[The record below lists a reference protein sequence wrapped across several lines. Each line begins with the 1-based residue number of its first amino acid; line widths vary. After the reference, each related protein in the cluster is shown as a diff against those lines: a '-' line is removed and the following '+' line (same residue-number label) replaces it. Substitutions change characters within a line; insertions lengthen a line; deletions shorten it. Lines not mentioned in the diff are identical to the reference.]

1 MTSGTLVLN
10 GYLEITVDKDAGDSA
25 LMQLEEQV
33 QEARLL
39 RIKLSFCVGACLAN
53 CKYQAITHEMLKA
66 FPVHEI

>member
-33 QEARLL
+33 QEA
-39 RIKLSFCVGACLAN
+39 
-53 CKYQAITHEMLKA
+53 
-66 FPVHEI
+66 